1 MSSAVIVGFKR
12 SPFTISRKGG
22 LAEVRPEDI
31 LSQVINDLV
40 KSSNINKDD
49 IEDIIAGCA
58 YPEGEQG
65 YNIAKIVTF
74 MTGMPEHVAG
84 MTVNRWCGSSM
95 QTIHNAAGAIAM
107 SAGNVFICCG
117 IESMTKVPING
128 LNYSPHPDLNH
139 SNPNVYL
146 SMGDTAENVAKKYNL
161 SREIQ
166 QDFAISSHQKASYAE
181 MNNNFTDEITKIKT
195 KGLIVEKDGAI
206 RPNTSQEILNS
217 LKLVFDKKGTIT
229 AGTASPFTDGA
240 SATLICN
247 EEYAKKNNLDIL
259 AKVVS
264 TSVQG
269 CPPELMGL
277 GPIGASKKAL
287 KRANLTIE
295 DIDVVELNEAFASQ
309 SLACIKDLNIDPQK
323 VNIDGGAI
331 ALGHPLGATGIANI
345 YEVCTH
351 LREEAGERQVEGA
364 KLGLTHVIGLGS
376 ACGIHILEKV
386 N

>member
-95 QTIHNAAGAIAM
+95 QAIHNAAGAIAM

-331 ALGHPLGATGIANI
+331 ALGHPLGATGARITAKAAQI
-345 YEVCTH
+345 
-351 LREEAGERQVEGA
+351 LKREKKKYALATQC
-364 KLGLTHVIGLGS
+364 IGLGQ
-376 ACGIHILEKV
+376 GIATILESY
-386 N
+386 

>member
-65 YNIAKIVTF
+65 YNIAKIVAF
-74 MTGMPEHVAG
+74 MTDMPEHVAG

-128 LNYSPHPDLNH
+128 LNYSPHPDLIQ

-161 SREIQ
+161 TREIQ

-195 KGLIVEKDGAI
+195 KGFIVEKDGAI
-206 RPNTSQEILNS
+206 RPNTSQEILNN

-264 TSVQG
+264 TGVQG

-331 ALGHPLGATGIANI
+331 ALGHPLGATGARITAKAAQI
-345 YEVCTH
+345 
-351 LREEAGERQVEGA
+351 LKREKKKYALATQC
-364 KLGLTHVIGLGS
+364 IGLGQ
-376 ACGIHILEKV
+376 GIATILESY
-386 N
+386 

>member
-166 QDFAISSHQKASYAE
+166 QDFAISSHQKAHYAE

-217 LKLVFDKKGTIT
+217 LKLVFDKEGTIT

-309 SLACIKDLNIDPQK
+309 SLACIKDLNIDPKK

-331 ALGHPLGATGIANI
+331 ALGHPLGATGARITAKAAQI
-345 YEVCTH
+345 
-351 LREEAGERQVEGA
+351 LKREKKKYALATQC
-364 KLGLTHVIGLGS
+364 IGLGQ
-376 ACGIHILEKV
+376 GIATILESY
-386 N
+386 

>member
-117 IESMTKVPING
+117 IESMTKVPMNG

-331 ALGHPLGATGIANI
+331 ALGHPLGATGARITAKAAQI
-345 YEVCTH
+345 
-351 LREEAGERQVEGA
+351 LKREKKKYALATQC
-364 KLGLTHVIGLGS
+364 IGLGQ
-376 ACGIHILEKV
+376 GIATILESY
-386 N
+386 

>member
-12 SPFTISRKGG
+12 SPFTISKKGA
-22 LAEVRPEDI
+22 LANTRPEEI

-40 KSSNINKDD
+40 KSTKINKED

-95 QTIHNAAGAIAM
+95 QAIHNAAGAIAM
-107 SAGNVFICCG
+107 NAGNVFICCG

-128 LNYSPHPDLNH
+128 LNFSPNPKLLN

-146 SMGDTAENVAKKYNL
+146 SMGNTAENIAKKYNIT
-161 SREIQ
+161 RESQ
-166 QDFAISSHQKASYAE
+166 QEFAINSHKKASFADF
-181 MNNNFTDEITKIKT
+181 NNNFKDEIVDMIIDDKI
-195 KGLIVEKDGAI
+195 INKDGPI
-206 RPNTSQEILNS
+206 RPNTTQDILND
-217 LKLVFDKKGTIT
+217 LKLVFDQEGTIT
-229 AGTASPFTDGA
+229 AGTASPLTDGA

-247 EEYAKKNNLDIL
+247 EEYAKKNNLEIL
-259 AKVVS
+259 AKIIS
-264 TSVQG
+264 TAVHG

-277 GPIGASKKAL
+277 GPIEASKKAL
-287 KRANLTIE
+287 KRANLTIK
-295 DIDVVELNEAFASQ
+295 DIDIIELNEAFASQ
-309 SLACIKDLNIDPQK
+309 SLACIQDLSIEPSI

-331 ALGHPLGATGIANI
+331 ALGHPLGATGARITAKAAQ
-345 YEVCTH
+345 
-351 LREEAGERQVEGA
+351 LLKREKKKFALVTQC
-364 KLGLTHVIGLGS
+364 IGLGQ
-376 ACGIHILEKV
+376 GISTVLE
-386 N
+386 NY

>member
-31 LSQVINDLV
+31 LSQVINDLI
-40 KSSNINKDD
+40 KISNINKDD

-95 QTIHNAAGAIAM
+95 QAIHNAAGAIAM

-331 ALGHPLGATGIANI
+331 ALGHPLGATGARITAKAAQI
-345 YEVCTH
+345 
-351 LREEAGERQVEGA
+351 LKREKKKYALVTQC
-364 KLGLTHVIGLGS
+364 IGLGQ
-376 ACGIHILEKV
+376 GIATILESY
-386 N
+386 